1 MQPTTTPS
9 LFRTGWTWRALAAR
23 LRPASPWLL
32 SVVAAGAAGAWLL
45 RQGGEGDARRS
56 DAHAAL
62 AVAAAPSPGSN
73 DTPLRS
79 LSGAD
84 SRALCLAPVSGGSTA
99 QSALLASMQKAQ
111 RLPSRPDVWV
121 DVGHAWMRQLRS
133 TGDSGHALH
142 AEACAK
148 VAQGIDPDD
157 MRALGLVGL
166 VRLDAHEFRAAR
178 EVAEA
183 VLARAAEDASA
194 LGILSDAALEL
205 GDVAAAS
212 DAAQRLIDR
221 APSLGAYARASYL
234 RWLHGNEEGAIELAR
249 AAIDAAG
256 DPNEL
261 ELRAWIL
268 VQAAH
273 LFWHRADHEGAEA
286 GYRMALE
293 VRSDY
298 APALLGLGKVAA
310 GRSEYRR
317 AAELLERAL
326 AAHADVE
333 TAALLGEVLQR
344 LGDAAGAARNAAR
357 AERLGRHDR
366 RALALFYADRRLEPT
381 RAVELAR
388 AELGVRADIYTEDA
402 LGWALY
408 AKGELAE
415 AEQHVERALRLGTR
429 DARLLYH
436 LGAIRLALG
445 KVGEAKALLE
455 QALRQNPRFDL
466 LGSEQA
472 QRLLARVGS

>member
-1 MQPTTTPS
+1 
-9 LFRTGWTWRALAAR
+9 
-23 LRPASPWLL
+23 
-32 SVVAAGAAGAWLL
+32 V
-45 RQGGEGDARRS
+45 
-56 DAHAAL
+56 
-62 AVAAAPSPGSN
+62 
-73 DTPLRS
+73 
-79 LSGAD
+79 
-84 SRALCLAPVSGGSTA
+84 
-99 QSALLASMQKAQ
+99 QSALVASMRKAR

-148 VAQGIDPDD
+148 VALQIDPDD
-157 MRALGLVGL
+157 VRALALVGL
-166 VRLDAHEFRAAR
+166 VRLDAHEFRGAR
-178 EVAEA
+178 EVAES
-183 VLARAAEDASA
+183 VLARDAENASA

-205 GDVAAAS
+205 GDVAAAR

-234 RWLHGNEEGAIELAR
+234 RWLHGDEDGAIELAR
-249 AAIDAAG
+249 MAIDSAG

-261 ELRAWIL
+261 EMRAWIL

-273 LFWHRADHEGAEA
+273 LFWHRGDHEGAAA

-298 APALLGLGKVAA
+298 APAWLGLGKVAA
-310 GRSEYRR
+310 ARSEYRR
-317 AAELLERAL
+317 AVEFLERAL

-333 TAALLGEVLQR
+333 TAALLGEALQR
-344 LGDAAGAARNAAR
+344 LGDAAGSARLAAR
-357 AERLGRHDR
+357 AEQLGRHDR
-366 RALALFYADRRLEPT
+366 RALALFYADRRLEPA

-388 AELGVRADIYTEDA
+388 AEFGMRGDIYTEDA

-415 AEQHVERALRLGTR
+415 AEQHAERAVRLGTR
-429 DARLLYH
+429 DALLLYH

-445 KVGEAKALLE
+445 KVGEGKALLE
-455 QALRQNPRFDL
+455 QSLRQNPRFDPR
-466 LGSEQA
+466 GSEEA
-472 QRLLARVGS
+472 QRLIARAGS